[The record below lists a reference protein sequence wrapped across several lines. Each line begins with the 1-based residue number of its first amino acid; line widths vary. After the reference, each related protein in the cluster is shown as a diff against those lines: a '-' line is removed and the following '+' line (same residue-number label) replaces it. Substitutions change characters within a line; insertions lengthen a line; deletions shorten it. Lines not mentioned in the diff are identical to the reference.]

1 MRLIHNAAKALLA
14 TFNASKNVRDAIKA
28 GEVLAGI
35 DQQGYPPA
43 ILARG
48 YLDTGPMPGS
58 DILTGPG
65 VVNASNIDAVIAGA
79 EAGMR

>member
-1 MRLIHNAAKALLA
+1 M
-14 TFNASKNVRDAIKA
+14 A

-35 DQQGYPPA
+35 NQQGYLQGYLPA

-48 YLDTGPMPGS
+48 YLDAGLMPGS
-58 DILTGPG
+58 NILTGPG
-65 VVNASNIDAVIAGA
+65 VVNASNIDAVIVGA